1 MKINDCKKEIKSLSI
16 QEKKLVSGGVDNT
29 TIFGYA
35 ALAFTAATF
44 GWTYGNA
51 YYGPG
56 GAGDRR
62 PR

>member
-16 QEKKLVSGGVDNT
+16 QEKELVSGGVET
-29 TIFGYA
+29 STILGYA
-35 ALAFTAATF
+35 GLAFTAAAF

-51 YYGPG
+51 YYGQG